1 MKVQDVIFRSWYY
14 LQLGWQVYFSIIFA
28 FVNIITVLYAF
39 VVSDLVILQNV
50 FPSYVTF
57 AVFIS
62 ILIPIL
68 CLIFG
73 YKHIKSRARR
83 AEVDIR
89 YEVDPYQIRRTV
101 NTQLMLQAHLILNK
115 LIFKKKN
122 SEKLTSDEYNSFSHE
137 IETMKNLLH
146 YRTMSNQ
153 MDLSYMKTETGEN

>member
-14 LQLGWQVYFSIIFA
+14 LQLGWQMYFSIIFA
-28 FVNIITVLYAF
+28 FINIITVLYAF
-39 VVSDLVILQNV
+39 VVSDLVILQNI
-50 FPSYVTF
+50 FPSYASF
-57 AVFIS
+57 AIFIS

-68 CLIFG
+68 CVIFG

-101 NTQLMLQAHLILNK
+101 NSQLILESHLILNK
-115 LIFKKKN
+115 LILKKKN

-137 IETMKNLLH
+137 IETMKNVLGS
-146 YRTMSNQ
+146 RTMLNKV
-153 MDLSYMKTETGEN
+153 DLSYMKTETGEN

>member
-1 MKVQDVIFRSWYY
+1 MKVLDIIFRSWYY
-14 LQLGWQVYFSIIFA
+14 LQLGWQMYFSIIFA
-28 FVNIITVLYAF
+28 FINIITVLYAF

>member
-1 MKVQDVIFRSWYY
+1 MKVLDIIFRSWYY

-39 VVSDLVILQNV
+39 VISDLVILQNV
-50 FPSYVTF
+50 FPSYTTF
-57 AVFIS
+57 AIFIS
-62 ILIPIL
+62 VLIPIL

-101 NTQLMLQAHLILNK
+101 NSQLILESHLILNK

-137 IETMKNLLH
+137 IETMKNVLGS
-146 YRTMSNQ
+146 RTMLNKV
-153 MDLSYMKTETGEN
+153 DLSYMKTETGEN

>member
-1 MKVQDVIFRSWYY
+1 MKVLDVIFRSWYY
-14 LQLGWQVYFSIIFA
+14 LQLGWQMYFSIIFA
-28 FVNIITVLYAF
+28 FINIITVLYAF
-39 VVSDLVILQNV
+39 VVSDLVILQNI
-50 FPSYVTF
+50 FPSYASF
-57 AVFIS
+57 AIFIS

-68 CLIFG
+68 CVIFG

-101 NTQLMLQAHLILNK
+101 NSQLILESHLILNK

>member
-1 MKVQDVIFRSWYY
+1 MKVLDIIFRSWYY

-50 FPSYVTF
+50 FPSYATF
-57 AVFIS
+57 AIFIS
-62 ILIPIL
+62 IVIPIL
-68 CLIFG
+68 CVIFG

-101 NTQLMLQAHLILNK
+101 NSQLILESHLILNK
-115 LIFKKKN
+115 LILKKKN

-137 IETMKNLLH
+137 IETMKNVLGS
-146 YRTMSNQ
+146 RTMLNKV
-153 MDLSYMKTETGEN
+153 DLSYMKTETGEN

>member
-1 MKVQDVIFRSWYY
+1 MKVLDVIFRSWYY

-50 FPSYVTF
+50 FPSYVSF

>member
-1 MKVQDVIFRSWYY
+1 MKVLDIIFRSWYY
-14 LQLGWQVYFSIIFA
+14 LQLGWQIYFSIIFA
-28 FVNIITVLYAF
+28 FINIITVLYAF

-50 FPSYVTF
+50 FPSYTTF
-57 AVFIS
+57 AIFIS
-62 ILIPIL
+62 VLIPIL

-101 NTQLMLQAHLILNK
+101 NSQLILESHLILNK
-115 LIFKKKN
+115 LILKKKN

-137 IETMKNLLH
+137 IETMKNVLGS
-146 YRTMSNQ
+146 RTMLNKV
-153 MDLSYMKTETGEN
+153 DLSYMKTETGEN

>member
-1 MKVQDVIFRSWYY
+1 MKVLDIIFRSWYY
-14 LQLGWQVYFSIIFA
+14 LQLGWQMYFSIIFA
-28 FVNIITVLYAF
+28 FINIITVLYAF

-50 FPSYVTF
+50 FPSYTTF
-57 AVFIS
+57 AIFIS

-68 CLIFG
+68 CVIFG

-122 SEKLTSDEYNSFSHE
+122 SEKLTNNEYNSFSHE
-137 IETMKNLLH
+137 IETMKNLLDH
-146 YRTMSNQ
+146 RTMSNK
-153 MDLSYMKTETGEN
+153 MDLLYMKTEAREN

>member
-1 MKVQDVIFRSWYY
+1 MKVLDIIFRSWYY

-50 FPSYVTF
+50 FPSYATF
-57 AVFIS
+57 AIFIS
-62 ILIPIL
+62 IVIPIL

-137 IETMKNLLH
+137 IETMKNVLGS
-146 YRTMSNQ
+146 RTMLNKV
-153 MDLSYMKTETGEN
+153 DLSYMKTETGEN

>member
-1 MKVQDVIFRSWYY
+1 MKVLDIIFRSWYY

-101 NTQLMLQAHLILNK
+101 NSQLILQTHLILNK
-115 LIFKKKN
+115 LILKKKN

-137 IETMKNLLH
+137 IETMKNVLGS
-146 YRTMSNQ
+146 RTMLNKV
-153 MDLSYMKTETGEN
+153 DLSYMKTETGEN

>member
-1 MKVQDVIFRSWYY
+1 MKVLDIIFRSWYY
-14 LQLGWQVYFSIIFA
+14 LQLGWQMYFSIIFA
-28 FVNIITVLYAF
+28 FINIITVLYAF

-68 CLIFG
+68 CVIFG

-101 NTQLMLQAHLILNK
+101 NSQLILQTYLIINK

>member
-1 MKVQDVIFRSWYY
+1 MKVLDVIFRSWYY

-137 IETMKNLLH
+137 IETMRNVLGS
-146 YRTMSNQ
+146 RTMLNKV
-153 MDLSYMKTETGEN
+153 DLSYMKTETGEN

>member
-1 MKVQDVIFRSWYY
+1 MKVLDIIFRSWYY

-39 VVSDLVILQNV
+39 VISDLVILQNV
-50 FPSYVTF
+50 FPSYTTF
-57 AVFIS
+57 AIFIS
-62 ILIPIL
+62 VLIPIL

-101 NTQLMLQAHLILNK
+101 NTQLMLHVHLILNK

-122 SEKLTSDEYNSFSHE
+122 SEKLTNNEYNSFSHE
-137 IETMKNLLH
+137 IETMKNLLDH
-146 YRTMSNQ
+146 RTMSNK
-153 MDLSYMKTETGEN
+153 MDLLYMKTEAREN

>member
-1 MKVQDVIFRSWYY
+1 MKVLDVIFRSWYY
-14 LQLGWQVYFSIIFA
+14 LQLGWQMYFSIIFA
-28 FVNIITVLYAF
+28 FINIITVLYAF
-39 VVSDLVILQNV
+39 VVSDLVILQNI
-50 FPSYVTF
+50 FPSYASF
-57 AVFIS
+57 AIFIS

-68 CLIFG
+68 CVIFG

-101 NTQLMLQAHLILNK
+101 NSQLILESHLILNK
-115 LIFKKKN
+115 LILKKKN

-137 IETMKNLLH
+137 IETMKNLLDH
-146 YRTMSNQ
+146 RTMSNK

>member
-1 MKVQDVIFRSWYY
+1 MKVLDIIFRSWYY

>member
-1 MKVQDVIFRSWYY
+1 MKVLDVIFRSWYY
-14 LQLGWQVYFSIIFA
+14 LQLGWQMYFSIIFA
-28 FVNIITVLYAF
+28 FINIITVLYAF
-39 VVSDLVILQNV
+39 VISDLVILQNV
-50 FPSYVTF
+50 FPSYATF
-57 AVFIS
+57 AIFIS
-62 ILIPIL
+62 IVIPIL
-68 CLIFG
+68 CVIFG

-101 NTQLMLQAHLILNK
+101 NSQLILESHLILNK
-115 LIFKKKN
+115 LILKKKN

>member
-1 MKVQDVIFRSWYY
+1 MKVLDIIFRSWYY

-50 FPSYVTF
+50 FPSYATF
-57 AVFIS
+57 AIFIS
-62 ILIPIL
+62 IVIPIL
-68 CLIFG
+68 CVIFG

-101 NTQLMLQAHLILNK
+101 NSQLILESHLILNK
-115 LIFKKKN
+115 LILKKKN

>member
-1 MKVQDVIFRSWYY
+1 MKVLDIIFRSWYY

-39 VVSDLVILQNV
+39 VVSDLVILQNI
-50 FPSYVTF
+50 FPSYASF
-57 AVFIS
+57 AIFIS

-68 CLIFG
+68 CVIFG

-101 NTQLMLQAHLILNK
+101 NSQLILESHLILNK
-115 LIFKKKN
+115 LILKKKN

-137 IETMKNLLH
+137 IETMKNVLGS
-146 YRTMSNQ
+146 RTMLNKV
-153 MDLSYMKTETGEN
+153 DLSYMKTETGEN

>member
-1 MKVQDVIFRSWYY
+1 MKVLDIIFRSWYY

-101 NTQLMLQAHLILNK
+101 NSQLILESHLILNK
-115 LIFKKKN
+115 LILKKKN

>member
-1 MKVQDVIFRSWYY
+1 MKVLDIIFRSWYY

-39 VVSDLVILQNV
+39 VVSDLVILQNI
-50 FPSYVTF
+50 FPSYATF
-57 AVFIS
+57 AIFIS

-68 CLIFG
+68 CVIFG

>member
-1 MKVQDVIFRSWYY
+1 MKVLDVIFRSWYY
-14 LQLGWQVYFSIIFA
+14 LQLGWQMYFSIIFA
-28 FVNIITVLYAF
+28 FINIITVLYAF

-50 FPSYVTF
+50 FPSYTTF
-57 AVFIS
+57 AIFIS

-68 CLIFG
+68 CVIFG

>member
-1 MKVQDVIFRSWYY
+1 MKVLDVIFRSWYY

-39 VVSDLVILQNV
+39 VISDLVILQNV
-50 FPSYVTF
+50 FPSYTTF
-57 AVFIS
+57 AIFIS
-62 ILIPIL
+62 VLIPIL

-101 NTQLMLQAHLILNK
+101 NTQLMLHVHLILNK

>member
-1 MKVQDVIFRSWYY
+1 MKVLDVIFRSWYY
-14 LQLGWQVYFSIIFA
+14 LQLGWQMYFSIIFA
-28 FVNIITVLYAF
+28 FINIITVLYAF

-68 CLIFG
+68 CVIFG

-101 NTQLMLQAHLILNK
+101 NSQLILESHLILNK
-115 LIFKKKN
+115 LILKKKN

-137 IETMKNLLH
+137 IETMKNVLGS
-146 YRTMSNQ
+146 RTMLNKV
-153 MDLSYMKTETGEN
+153 DLSYMKTETGEN

>member
-1 MKVQDVIFRSWYY
+1 MKVLDVIFRSWYY
-14 LQLGWQVYFSIIFA
+14 LQLGWQMYFSIIFA
-28 FVNIITVLYAF
+28 FINIITVLYAF
-39 VVSDLVILQNV
+39 VISDLVILQNV
-50 FPSYVTF
+50 FPSYATF
-57 AVFIS
+57 AIFIS
-62 ILIPIL
+62 VLIPIL

-101 NTQLMLQAHLILNK
+101 NTQLMLHVHLILNK

>member
-1 MKVQDVIFRSWYY
+1 MKVLDVIFRSWYY
-14 LQLGWQVYFSIIFA
+14 LQLGWQMYFSIIFA
-28 FVNIITVLYAF
+28 FINIITVLYAF
-39 VVSDLVILQNV
+39 VISDLVILQNV
-50 FPSYVTF
+50 FPSYATF
-57 AVFIS
+57 AIFIS

-68 CLIFG
+68 CVIFG

-101 NTQLMLQAHLILNK
+101 NSQLILESHLILNK

-137 IETMKNLLH
+137 IETMKNVLGS
-146 YRTMSNQ
+146 RTMLNKV
-153 MDLSYMKTETGEN
+153 DLSYMKTETGEN

>member
-1 MKVQDVIFRSWYY
+1 MKVLDIIFRSWYY

-83 AEVDIR
+83 AEVDIL
-89 YEVDPYQIRRTV
+89 YETDPYFIRRTV
-101 NTQLMLQAHLILNK
+101 NSQLILQTHLIINK
-115 LIFKKKN
+115 LILKKKN

-137 IETMKNLLH
+137 IETMKNVLGS
-146 YRTMSNQ
+146 RTMLNKV
-153 MDLSYMKTETGEN
+153 DLSYMKTETGEN